1 MISRS
6 SKVTCSNCQNISAPV
21 FWKPGLT
28 SGLSGAISSLVII
41 FGSWE
46 IIKSQGLVM
55 GAVITLLIILT
66 TILILAFVVY
76 KTTNLVKVKEKT

>member
-1 MISRS
+1 
-6 SKVTCSNCQNISAPV
+6 V

-46 IIKSQGLVM
+46 IIKGQGALM
-55 GAVITLLIILT
+55 GTLIAFMIVLGTILT
-66 TILILAFVVY
+66 LAFVVY
-76 KTTNLVKVKEKT
+76 KTTNLVRIKE

>member
-6 SKVTCSNCQNISAPV
+6 SKVTCSNCQNISTPV

-28 SGLSGAISSLVII
+28 SGLSGVLSSLVII

-46 IIKSQGLVM
+46 IIKGQGVLM
-55 GAVITLLIILT
+55 GTLIALMIVLGTILT
-66 TILILAFVVY
+66 LTFVVY
-76 KTTNLVKVKEKT
+76 KTTNLVRIKE